1 MTAVIYAR
9 YSSDNQRE
17 ESIEGQIR
25 ECTAYAEKNGIT
37 VIKHYIDR
45 AFSAKTDNRP
55 EFQQMIKDSGKKLF
69 DVVLVW
75 KFDRFARN
83 RFDSANYKMILK
95 KNGVHLISVMEP
107 IAEGSQGILVET
119 LLEGMA
125 EYYSAELSEKVIR
138 GQTENALKGK
148 CTGGTGTIGYKI
160 DDDKFYHLDPL
171 TAPLVLEA
179 FQRYD
184 NGDKMV
190 EIVNFLND
198 KGVRNMLGGKMTH
211 SSVNTMLKNRRYIGE
226 LSFRDIVVPDAIPV
240 IVPKDLFDRVQKR
253 LDKNKRA
260 PACGKADEEYL
271 LTTKLFCGKC
281 GALMFGESGTSAT
294 GRTYY
299 YYKCANVK
307 RRKGCNK
314 KTVQKEWLEDLVVRE
329 TMKLIQ
335 DDAVIDKIVQLVM
348 DVQNQENT
356 TIPLLEKQLREVDK
370 KLDNL
375 MKAIEDGLYTRTTKE
390 RLEVLESQKDELTV
404 KIADEKLKKP
414 SFNEDFIR
422 FWLMK
427 FRKFDISQKKQRKAL
442 IEIFVNAI
450 FLYDDRMLI
459 TFNYKDGT
467 QTVRFEDTLT
477 ADGVEGKSSDLSGSA
492 GLKQDRRFQKRSSVL
507 IFYSAVSGALS
518 RRGGHRCK
526 EGESMNAALR
536 RDADVIL
543 RSSLN
548 AVLPDEA
555 VRRALRD
562 LRPGKGRVL
571 LVAAGKA
578 AWQMAHAAVETLGR
592 VDGGVVVTKYGH
604 VKGEIPGVACYE
616 AGHPVPDANGFA
628 ATQKALELVQGLTAG
643 DTVLF
648 LLSGGGSALFE
659 QPLVPGA
666 ELQDITSQ
674 LLASGADIVEMNTI
688 RKRLS
693 GVKGGRFAQRCAP
706 AQVFS
711 IVLSDILGDPLDMIA
726 SGPAVPDTST
736 CAQALAVAEKYRL
749 ALSAQARALLAQE
762 TPKTLDNVTT
772 RITGSVR
779 ELCRAAASA
788 CRNLGY
794 EPVLLTDQ
802 LCCEAREAG
811 SFLGSIVRTQAGQGK
826 KLAYIAG
833 GETIVHLTGKG
844 LGGRNQEL
852 ALAAAPAIAGL
863 NAAVFS
869 VGSDGT
875 DGPTDAAGGYVDGDT
890 LAALEAGGW
899 SGYAALQNNDSYHAL
914 KAVDG
919 LIITGATGT
928 NVNDVAVALIG
939 EKHRL

>member
-1 MTAVIYAR
+1 MLLEDGITVVSVNEGVVPNDQRRDQLAFFEDIFFKLLVLIVRKRRNLILELWVDFQIDHIKELLKTAQEITELYNNGKKLGLTQEELAFYDALTKPENIKDFYQNNELIDLTRELTEMLRKNRTIDWQKKETARASMRKMVKHLLKKYKYPPEDYDTAISTVISQCEMWTDMTAVIYAR
-9 YSSDNQRE
+9 YSSDNQCE

-25 ECTAYAEKNGIT
+25 ECTDYAEKNGIT

-55 EFQQMIKDSGKKLF
+55 EFQQMIRDSSKKLF

-348 DVQNQENT
+348 DDESHRGWLVH
-356 TIPLLEKQLREVDK
+356 P
-370 KLDNL
+370 DN
-375 MKAIEDGLYTRTTKE
+375 ERT
-390 RLEVLESQKDELTV
+390 
-404 KIADEKLKKP
+404 
-414 SFNEDFIR
+414 
-422 FWLMK
+422 
-427 FRKFDISQKKQRKAL
+427 
-442 IEIFVNAI
+442 
-450 FLYDDRMLI
+450 
-459 TFNYKDGT
+459 
-467 QTVRFEDTLT
+467 
-477 ADGVEGKSSDLSGSA
+477 SGSA
-492 GLKQDRRFQKRSSVL
+492 G
-507 IFYSAVSGALS
+507 
-518 RRGGHRCK
+518 
-526 EGESMNAALR
+526 
-536 RDADVIL
+536 
-543 RSSLN
+543 
-548 AVLPDEA
+548 
-555 VRRALRD
+555 
-562 LRPGKGRVL
+562 
-571 LVAAGKA
+571 
-578 AWQMAHAAVETLGR
+578 
-592 VDGGVVVTKYGH
+592 
-604 VKGEIPGVACYE
+604 
-616 AGHPVPDANGFA
+616 
-628 ATQKALELVQGLTAG
+628 
-643 DTVLF
+643 
-648 LLSGGGSALFE
+648 
-659 QPLVPGA
+659 
-666 ELQDITSQ
+666 
-674 LLASGADIVEMNTI
+674 
-688 RKRLS
+688 
-693 GVKGGRFAQRCAP
+693 
-706 AQVFS
+706 
-711 IVLSDILGDPLDMIA
+711 DP
-726 SGPAVPDTST
+726 
-736 CAQALAVAEKYRL
+736 ER
-749 ALSAQARALLAQE
+749 
-762 TPKTLDNVTT
+762 
-772 RITGSVR
+772 
-779 ELCRAAASA
+779 
-788 CRNLGY
+788 
-794 EPVLLTDQ
+794 
-802 LCCEAREAG
+802 
-811 SFLGSIVRTQAGQGK
+811 
-826 KLAYIAG
+826 
-833 GETIVHLTGKG
+833 
-844 LGGRNQEL
+844 
-852 ALAAAPAIAGL
+852 
-863 NAAVFS
+863 
-869 VGSDGT
+869 
-875 DGPTDAAGGYVDGDT
+875 
-890 LAALEAGGW
+890 
-899 SGYAALQNNDSYHAL
+899 
-914 KAVDG
+914 
-919 LIITGATGT
+919 
-928 NVNDVAVALIG
+928 
-939 EKHRL
+939 